1 MEHESLSVG
10 DIAFYIIQR
19 CTQVVDPEGKL
30 DFVFDVT
37 RRLVD
42 ETAVAL
48 ERKLRSH
55 PLWKSEIHAVWI
67 EDLFV
72 AIGMIRS
79 SGFEGRMEKEAI
91 ERIKNEGLD
100 KLIDETIEEVKNG
113 VYAKTKILV
122 RILDNVNG
130 YSSGDAIVVS
140 LPEALAL
147 KKNGQAKTLRVL
159 K

>member
-48 ERKLRSH
+48 ARKLRTY
-55 PLWKSEIHAVWI
+55 PLWV
-67 EDLFV
+67 EDLLA

-91 ERIKNEGLD
+91 ERVKNEGLD
-100 KLIDETIEEVKNG
+100 KLIDETIEEVKKE
-113 VYAKTKILV
+113 VCAKTKILV

-147 KKNGQAKTLRVL
+147 KENGQAKTLRVL

>member
-1 MEHESLSVG
+1 MESNLSVV
-10 DIAFYIIQR
+10 DIAFYILRR
-19 CTQVVDPEGKL
+19 CAEIVDPEGEM
-30 DFVFDVT
+30 DFIFDVT

-48 ERKLRSH
+48 ARKLKTH
-55 PLWKSEIHAVWI
+55 PLWV
-67 EDLFV
+67 EDLL
-72 AIGMIRS
+72 ATIGMIRS
-79 SGFEGRMEKEAI
+79 SGFEGWMEKEAI

-100 KLIDETIEEVKNG
+100 KLIDETIEEVKKE

-147 KKNGQAKTLRVL
+147 KENGQAKTLRVL